1 MTMSDSKQQVL
12 DFIDAWNRL
21 DYDAIYAAMA
31 DDIFYHN
38 IPMEPC
44 VGIDAVKAF
53 FDGSG
58 MGSDGAEWIVHH
70 IVAEGDTVLT
80 ERTDKFRI
88 NGRWIAIRVMGTF
101 EMHDGKIAKWRDYFD
116 LAEFQNQMATA
127 MGAAAS

>member
-1 MTMSDSKQQVL
+1 MTDSKQLVL

-44 VGIDAVKAF
+44 EGINAVRAF

-70 IVAEGDTVLT
+70 IAAEGDTVLT

-88 NGRWIAIRVMGTF
+88 NGQWIAIRVMGTF
-101 EMHDGKIAKWRDYFD
+101 EMENGKIAKWRDYFD
-116 LAEFQNQMATA
+116 LAEFQNEMARV
-127 MGAAAS
+127 MGAGTA

>member
-1 MTMSDSKQQVL
+1 MTDSKQLVL

-38 IPMEPC
+38 IPMDPC
-44 VGIDAVKAF
+44 EGINAVRAF

-70 IVAEGDTVLT
+70 IAANGDTVLT

-88 NGRWIAIRVMGTF
+88 NGQWIAIRVMGTF
-101 EMHDGKIAKWRDYFD
+101 EMENGKIAKWRDYFD
-116 LAEFQNQMATA
+116 LAEFQNEMARV
-127 MGAAAS
+127 MGAGGT

>member
-1 MTMSDSKQQVL
+1 MADSKQLVL
-12 DFIDAWNRL
+12 DFIEAWNRL

-31 DDIFYHN
+31 DNIFYHN

-44 VGIDAVKAF
+44 EGIDAVRAF

-70 IVAEGDTVLT
+70 IAADGDTVLT

-88 NGRWIAIRVMGTF
+88 NGQWIAIRVMGTF
-101 EMHDGKIAKWRDYFD
+101 ELENDKIIKWRDYFD
-116 LAEFQNQMATA
+116 LAEFQNQMASV
-127 MGAAAS
+127 MGASGS

>member
-1 MTMSDSKQQVL
+1 MTDSKQLVL
-12 DFIDAWNRL
+12 DFIEAWNRL
-21 DYDAIYAAMA
+21 DYDAIYATMA

-44 VGIDAVKAF
+44 EGIDAVRAF

-70 IVAEGDTVLT
+70 IAADGDTVLT

-88 NGRWIAIRVMGTF
+88 NGEWIAIRVMGTF
-101 EMHDGKIAKWRDYFD
+101 EMENGKIAKWRDYFD
-116 LAEFQNQMATA
+116 LAEFQNEMARA
-127 MGAAAS
+127 MGAASA

>member
-1 MTMSDSKQQVL
+1 MADSKQLVL
-12 DFIDAWNRL
+12 DFIEAWNRL

-31 DDIFYHN
+31 DNIFYHN

-44 VGIDAVKAF
+44 EGIDAVRAF

-70 IVAEGDTVLT
+70 IAADDDTVLT

-88 NGRWIAIRVMGTF
+88 NGQWIAIRVMGTF
-101 EMHDGKIAKWRDYFD
+101 ELENDKIIKWRDYFD
-116 LAEFQNQMATA
+116 LAEFQNQMASV
-127 MGAAAS
+127 MGASGS

>member
-1 MTMSDSKQQVL
+1 MTDSKQIVL

-21 DYDAIYAAMA
+21 DNDALYAAMA

-44 VGIDAVKAF
+44 EGIEAVRAF

-58 MGSDGAEWIVHH
+58 MGLEGVDWIVHH

-80 ERTDKFRI
+80 ERTDKFLV
-88 NGRWIAIRVMGTF
+88 NGTWIAIRVMGTF
-101 EMHDGKIAKWRDYFD
+101 EIENGKIAKWRDYFD
-116 LAEFQNQMATA
+116 LAEFQSEMARG
-127 MGAAAS
+127 MGSAAS

>member
-1 MTMSDSKQQVL
+1 MADSKQLVL
-12 DFIDAWNRL
+12 DFIEAWNRL

-44 VGIDAVKAF
+44 EGIDAVRGF
-53 FDGSG
+53 FEGSG

-70 IVAEGDTVLT
+70 IAANGDTVLT

-88 NGRWIAIRVMGTF
+88 NGQWIAIRVMGTF
-101 EMHDGKIAKWRDYFD
+101 ELENGKIVKWRDYFD
-116 LAEFQNQMATA
+116 LAEFQNQMASV
-127 MGAAAS
+127 MGAGSS

>member
-1 MTMSDSKQQVL
+1 MTDSKQLVL

-44 VGIDAVKAF
+44 EGIGAVRAF

-70 IVAEGDTVLT
+70 IAADGDTVLT

-88 NGRWIAIRVMGTF
+88 NGEWIAIRVMGTF
-101 EMHDGKIAKWRDYFD
+101 EMENGKIAKWRDYFD
-116 LAEFQNQMATA
+116 LAEFQNEMARV
-127 MGAAAS
+127 MGAASA